1 METESKAVIRDML
14 EQIIRVRQNEIRR
27 EERGPAALIMAYDNA
42 GAMLRH
48 IMSNAENIESAI
60 WYYIE
65 REAIKREI
73 IRISK
78 NKGGGDQS

>member
-1 METESKAVIRDML
+1 MEQESKAVIRDML
-14 EQIIRVRQNEIRR
+14 EQVIRVRQNEIRR

-48 IMSNAENIESAI
+48 IMGNAENIEQAI
-60 WYYIE
+60 WFHVE
-65 REAIKREI
+65 KEAIRREI

-78 NKGGGDQS
+78 NKGGETKS